1 MKSIVPLLPRSGDI
15 AGRHDMA
22 MIASGF
28 VLWNR
33 SYLLAACQYVDF
45 TSIAKG
51 TCFVAARSMKSA
63 ARENGGLVMIDP
75 QLQSA
80 VRKFMPPLP

>member
-1 MKSIVPLLPRSGDI
+1 L
-15 AGRHDMA
+15 
-22 MIASGF
+22 
-28 VLWNR
+28 
-33 SYLLAACQYVDF
+33 
-45 TSIAKG
+45 
-51 TCFVAARSMKSA
+51 MKSA